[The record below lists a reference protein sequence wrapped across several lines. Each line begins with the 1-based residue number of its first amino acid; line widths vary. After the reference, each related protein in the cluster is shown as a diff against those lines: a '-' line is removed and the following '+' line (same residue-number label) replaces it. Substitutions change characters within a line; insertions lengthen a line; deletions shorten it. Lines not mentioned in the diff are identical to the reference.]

1 MPALRCSATKCVYN
15 KEQLCSRDGI
25 QVDGANART
34 VDETCCSSF
43 QERTGETN
51 AMESGSG
58 KTNVQV
64 GCKACECSFNNNQ
77 SCGAG
82 SISIGGANACHCQET
97 CCGTFQCR

>member
-58 KTNVQV
+58 KTQ
-64 GCKACECSFNNNQ
+64 C
-77 SCGAG
+77 AG
-82 SISIGGANACHCQET
+82 GLQGLRMF
-97 CCGTFQCR
+97 FQQ